1 MSTPVIMPQ
10 MGESIAEGTITKWL
24 KKVGDTVKRDEPIF
38 EISTDKVDAE
48 IPSPVAGTLLEI
60 KVNEG
65 QTVAINT
72 VVGTIGEAG
81 EQAASRAESRVGPP
95 GRRSGAPRCGQG
107 GRARAGSEARAEAG
121 SSAPHRAQAPAPAAA
136 APAPRPSAPAPRAEP
151 PAGGQVE
158 SIEERIRRKSSP
170 LVRKIAQENQIDIQ
184 ELEGTGIHNRVTKND
199 VFSYLENRKVAQAP
213 SRGSAAPAE
222 APQMSVGRAEPMEA
236 PAPRPAIPVTDR
248 DEVVAMTKIRRI
260 TAENMILSKRTS
272 AHVTTVF
279 QVDYTNIARIRAK
292 QKDEFLAKNGVKLTY
307 LPFIFR
313 AAIQAL
319 KQFPQVNASIDGE
332 NIVYHKD
339 VHLGMAVALDWGL
352 IVPVIKSADEKSIL
366 GLARASQDLAER
378 ARTKRLKPEE
388 IQGGTF
394 TVTNPGVFGSLFGT
408 PIIPQP
414 QVAILG
420 VGTIEKRPVVVAGRE
435 RPGCAGHPHHRLP
448 RAVVRPSSDR
458 RCGCRQVHG
467 GRQEHARDGRVRPRL
482 GLPASPG
489 SAGEPAPGSS
499 CSPSPPARRR
509 FSGSVSRRRASATP
523 RRTCERR
530 PSSSR
535 PATTRR
541 EPSPSTSGRRDIRIF
556 WRPRPWGIR
565 VRSRPARRSTPS
577 SERSPPSCS
586 RRSPPGSSEAV
597 PSPSPPGSPP
607 RCTRVS

>member
-24 KKVGDTVKRDEPIF
+24 KKVGDAVKRDEPIF

-72 VVGTIGEAG
+72 VVATIGEAG
-81 EQAASRAESRVGPP
+81 EQAAARRRPRRKPSRPHKPLPRRPPLRP
-95 GRRSGAPRCGQG
+95 GRPSPRRLRSPSRS
-107 GRARAGSEARAEAG
+107 RRDNPSLR
-121 SSAPHRAQAPAPAAA
+121 PTPAPAPAAA
-136 APAPRPSAPAPRAEP
+136 APAPRPSGPARVEP
-151 PAGGQVE
+151 PAGGQGAGGQVE

-184 ELEGTGIHNRVTKND
+184 EIEGTGIHNRVTKND

-260 TAENMILSKRTS
+260 TAENMILSTRTS

-292 QKDEFLAKNGVKLTY
+292 SKDDFLAKNGVKLTY

-420 VGTIEKRPVVVAGRE
+420 VGTIEKRPVVVQDENGQDALGIRTT
-435 RPGCAGHPHHRLP
+435 GYLALSFDHRLIDGADADKFMA
-448 RAVVRPSSDR
+448 AVKKTLETGEFD
-458 RCGCRQVHG
+458 
-467 GRQEHARDGRVRPRL
+467 L
-482 GLPASPG
+482 G
-489 SAGEPAPGSS
+489 
-499 CSPSPPARRR
+499 
-509 FSGSVSRRRASATP
+509 
-523 RRTCERR
+523 
-530 PSSSR
+530 
-535 PATTRR
+535 
-541 EPSPSTSGRRDIRIF
+541 
-556 WRPRPWGIR
+556 
-565 VRSRPARRSTPS
+565 
-577 SERSPPSCS
+577 
-586 RRSPPGSSEAV
+586 
-597 PSPSPPGSPP
+597 
-607 RCTRVS
+607 

>member
-1 MSTPVIMPQ
+1 MATEVIMPQ

-48 IPSPVAGTLLEI
+48 IPSPVAGTLVEI

-72 VVGTIGEAG
+72 VVAMIGEAG
-81 EQAASRAESRVGPP
+81 EQPAASPAPARPAEP
-95 GRRSGAPRCGQG
+95 AP
-107 GRARAGSEARAEAG
+107 APKAEAK
-121 SSAPHRAQAPAPAAA
+121 PAPAVPPPPPPAAPAPAPPTPAAA
-136 APAPRPSAPAPRAEP
+136 APVPARPAAPPPAPAPRTEA

-170 LVRKIAQENQIDIQ
+170 LVRKIAQENQIDIADI
-184 ELEGTGIHNRVTKND
+184 EGTGIYSRVTKND
-199 VFSYLENRKVAQAP
+199 VLSYLENRKVAQIP
-213 SRGSAAPAE
+213 TRGSAAPAE
-222 APQMSVGRAEPMEA
+222 APQMQMGRAEPA
-236 PAPRPAIPVTDR
+236 PSTEGIPLPRPTIPVTDR

-279 QVDYTNIARIRAK
+279 EVDYTNIARLRAK
-292 QKDEFLAKNGVKLTY
+292 HKDDFQARNGVKLTY

-313 AAIQAL
+313 AAIQAI

-352 IVPVIKSADEKSIL
+352 IVPVIRNADEKSIL
-366 GLARASQDLAER
+366 GLARGSQDLAER

-394 TVTNPGVFGSLFGT
+394 TVTNPGGYGSLFGT

-420 VGTIEKRPVVVAGRE
+420 VGTIEKRPVVVTDENGQDALGIRTM
-435 RPGCAGHPHHRLP
+435 GYLALSFDHRLI
-448 RAVVRPSSDR
+448 
-458 RCGCRQVHG
+458 
-467 GRQEHARDGRVRPRL
+467 DGADADQFMAAIKKTLENGEFDL
-482 GLPASPG
+482 G
-489 SAGEPAPGSS
+489 
-499 CSPSPPARRR
+499 
-509 FSGSVSRRRASATP
+509 
-523 RRTCERR
+523 
-530 PSSSR
+530 
-535 PATTRR
+535 
-541 EPSPSTSGRRDIRIF
+541 
-556 WRPRPWGIR
+556 
-565 VRSRPARRSTPS
+565 
-577 SERSPPSCS
+577 
-586 RRSPPGSSEAV
+586 
-597 PSPSPPGSPP
+597 
-607 RCTRVS
+607 

>member
-72 VVGTIGEAG
+72 VVATIGEAG
-81 EQAASRAESRVGPP
+81 EAAASAASSGGEHTAPPEPPGAKAEPAPAPPTAAASAPAPSAAPPAAPPQAA
-95 GRRSGAPRCGQG
+95 
-107 GRARAGSEARAEAG
+107 
-121 SSAPHRAQAPAPAAA
+121 APAPKPEAKPAAPPAPSPAAA
-136 APAPRPSAPAPRAEP
+136 APAPAPAPQAARPSAPPSAPRVES
-151 PAGGQVE
+151 PAGGQIE

-170 LVRKIAQENQIDIQ
+170 LVRKIAQENQIDISD
-184 ELEGTGIHNRVTKND
+184 LEGTGIHSRVTKND
-199 VFSYLENRKVAQAP
+199 VLSYLENRKVAQAP
-213 SRGSAAPAE
+213 FRGAAVPAE
-222 APQMSVGRAEPMEA
+222 APLIPGRAEPAAPAEA
-236 PAPRPAIPVTDR
+236 PAPRPAISLTDR

-279 QVDYTNIARIRAK
+279 QVDYTNIARLRAK
-292 QKDEFLAKNGVKLTY
+292 HKDDFLAKNGVKLTY

-313 AAIQAL
+313 AAIQAI

-339 VHLGMAVALDWGL
+339 VNLGMAVALDWGL
-352 IVPVIKSADEKSIL
+352 IVPVIKNADEKSIL

-378 ARTKRLKPEE
+378 ARTKRLRPEE

-420 VGTIEKRPVVVAGRE
+420 VGTIEKRPVVVTDENGQDALGIRTT
-435 RPGCAGHPHHRLP
+435 GYLALSFDHRLI
-448 RAVVRPSSDR
+448 
-458 RCGCRQVHG
+458 
-467 GRQEHARDGRVRPRL
+467 DGADADQFMAGVKKTLETGEFDL
-482 GLPASPG
+482 G
-489 SAGEPAPGSS
+489 
-499 CSPSPPARRR
+499 
-509 FSGSVSRRRASATP
+509 
-523 RRTCERR
+523 
-530 PSSSR
+530 
-535 PATTRR
+535 
-541 EPSPSTSGRRDIRIF
+541 
-556 WRPRPWGIR
+556 
-565 VRSRPARRSTPS
+565 
-577 SERSPPSCS
+577 
-586 RRSPPGSSEAV
+586 
-597 PSPSPPGSPP
+597 
-607 RCTRVS
+607 

>member
-24 KKVGDTVKRDEPIF
+24 KKVGDPVKRDEPIF

-72 VVGTIGEAG
+72 VVATIGEAG
-81 EQAASRAESRVGPP
+81 EQAASAPAPAP
-95 GRRSGAPRCGQG
+95 G
-107 GRARAGSEARAEAG
+107 AEAVPPAAAA
-121 SSAPHRAQAPAPAAA
+121 APAPPAPPKAAEPAPAPKPEAKPAGQPVPVPAPTPAPAPAPAAA
-136 APAPRPSAPAPRAEP
+136 APAPRPAAPPTAVPA

-184 ELEGTGIHNRVTKND
+184 EIEGTGIHNRVTKND

-222 APQMSVGRAEPMEA
+222 APMVGRAEPMEA
-236 PAPRPAIPVTDR
+236 PALRPAIPVTDR

-279 QVDYTNIARIRAK
+279 QIDYTNIARIRAK
-292 QKDEFLAKNGVKLTY
+292 HKDEFLAKNGVKLTY

-313 AAIQAL
+313 AAIQGL
-319 KQFPQVNASIDGE
+319 KQFPQLNASIDGE

-352 IVPVIKSADEKSIL
+352 IVPIIKNADEKSIL
-366 GLARASQDLAER
+366 GLARGSQDLAER

-420 VGTIEKRPVVVAGRE
+420 VGTIEKRPVVVQDENGQDALGIRTT
-435 RPGCAGHPHHRLP
+435 GYLALSFDHRLIDGADADKFMA
-448 RAVVRPSSDR
+448 AVKKTLETGEFD
-458 RCGCRQVHG
+458 
-467 GRQEHARDGRVRPRL
+467 L
-482 GLPASPG
+482 G
-489 SAGEPAPGSS
+489 
-499 CSPSPPARRR
+499 
-509 FSGSVSRRRASATP
+509 
-523 RRTCERR
+523 
-530 PSSSR
+530 
-535 PATTRR
+535 
-541 EPSPSTSGRRDIRIF
+541 
-556 WRPRPWGIR
+556 
-565 VRSRPARRSTPS
+565 
-577 SERSPPSCS
+577 
-586 RRSPPGSSEAV
+586 
-597 PSPSPPGSPP
+597 
-607 RCTRVS
+607 

>member
-24 KKVGDTVKRDEPIF
+24 KKVGDPVKRDEPIF

-72 VVGTIGEAG
+72 VVATIGEAG
-81 EQAASRAESRVGPP
+81 EQAASA
-95 GRRSGAPRCGQG
+95 GAPAPAPKAEPAPQASVAAPPAPTRAAEPAPAPKPEPKPAGQP
-107 GRARAGSEARAEAG
+107 
-121 SSAPHRAQAPAPAAA
+121 APAPAPAAA
-136 APAPRPSAPAPRAEP
+136 APAPRPSAPARVEP
-151 PAGGQVE
+151 PAGGQGAGGQVE

-184 ELEGTGIHNRVTKND
+184 EIEGTGIHNRVTKND

-213 SRGSAAPAE
+213 GRGSAAPAE

-260 TAENMILSKRTS
+260 TAENMILSTRTS

-279 QVDYTNIARIRAK
+279 QVDYTNIARVRAK
-292 QKDEFLAKNGVKLTY
+292 HKDDFLAKNGVKLTY

-319 KQFPQVNASIDGE
+319 KQFPQVNASIDGD

-420 VGTIEKRPVVVAGRE
+420 VGTIEKRPVVVQDENGQDALGIRTT
-435 RPGCAGHPHHRLP
+435 GYLALSFDHRLIDGADADKFMA
-448 RAVVRPSSDR
+448 AVKNTLETGEFD
-458 RCGCRQVHG
+458 
-467 GRQEHARDGRVRPRL
+467 L
-482 GLPASPG
+482 G
-489 SAGEPAPGSS
+489 
-499 CSPSPPARRR
+499 
-509 FSGSVSRRRASATP
+509 
-523 RRTCERR
+523 
-530 PSSSR
+530 
-535 PATTRR
+535 
-541 EPSPSTSGRRDIRIF
+541 
-556 WRPRPWGIR
+556 
-565 VRSRPARRSTPS
+565 
-577 SERSPPSCS
+577 
-586 RRSPPGSSEAV
+586 
-597 PSPSPPGSPP
+597 
-607 RCTRVS
+607 